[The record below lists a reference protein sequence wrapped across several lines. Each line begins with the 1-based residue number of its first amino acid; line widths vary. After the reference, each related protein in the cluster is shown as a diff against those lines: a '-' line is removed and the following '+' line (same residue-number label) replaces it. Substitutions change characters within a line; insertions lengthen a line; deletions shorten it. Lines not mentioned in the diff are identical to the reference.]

1 MTTKAHI
8 ITLLFTGMLSL
19 TAGGAHGFTIPSQ
32 DASRPTA
39 IQASHLAWLSEDEK
53 SLLRQQWQNL
63 APDERDRLRKKLRD
77 DPGDNAEE
85 GFGLGFEFRR
95 RDGDDSQHSDSDS
108 DKRWGKSRSRDDRK
122 GRR

>member
-1 MTTKAHI
+1 MTTKARI

-63 APDERDRLRKKLRD
+63 APDERERLRRKLRD
-77 DPGDNAEE
+77 DRGDSAED
-85 GFGLGFEFRR
+85 GYGLGFEFRR
-95 RDGDDSQHSDSDS
+95 RDSDDSQSSDS
-108 DKRWGKSRSRDDRK
+108 DKRWGKSRSRDEHK